1 MTNIMFPAFNINLS
15 ISRIAFTIG
24 GIHIYWY
31 AIFIAIAILI
41 AIIALKKD
49 CKKYNINYNDILELM
64 IIVIPVAII
73 CARLYYVIFNIQ
85 YYLDNPSEIINIR
98 NGGLAIYGGIIGG
111 AITTIIF
118 CKIKKIK
125 ILDMFDMIVP
135 YLSLGQAIGRWGN
148 FINGEA
154 HGATTNS
161 IFRMGIIENG
171 IYMEV
176 HPTFLYESIC
186 TLIIFFI
193 LMYLRNH
200 RKYAGQLTIVYLL
213 LYSAIRTIIEGLR
226 TDSLMVGNIRI
237 SQLISII
244 IFITVIIIL
253 VYKYKKKKEIKLLDE
268 KIISLRT
275 ITNK

>member
-1 MTNIMFPAFNINLS
+1 MTNITFPAFNINLS
-15 ISRIAFTIG
+15 ISRTAFTIG

-31 AIFIAIAILI
+31 AIFIVVAILI
-41 AIIALKKD
+41 AILALKKD
-49 CKKYNINYNDILELM
+49 CIKYNDILELM
-64 IIVIPVAII
+64 ILILPIAII
-73 CARLYYVIFNIQ
+73 CARLYYVIFNMQ
-85 YYLDNPSEIINIR
+85 YYLNNPNEIINIR

-118 CKIKKIK
+118 CKIKKIQ

-154 HGATTNS
+154 HGTTTSS

-193 LMYLRNH
+193 LMYVRNH
-200 RKYAGQLTIVYLL
+200 RKYKGQLTIIYLL
-213 LYSAIRTIIEGLR
+213 LYSLIRIIIEGLR
-226 TDSLMVGNIRI
+226 TDSLMIGNIRI

-244 IFITVIIIL
+244 IFIVVIIIL
-253 VYKYKKKKEIKLLDE
+253 IYNYKKRKKIKLLEE
-268 KIISLRT
+268 K
-275 ITNK
+275 NN